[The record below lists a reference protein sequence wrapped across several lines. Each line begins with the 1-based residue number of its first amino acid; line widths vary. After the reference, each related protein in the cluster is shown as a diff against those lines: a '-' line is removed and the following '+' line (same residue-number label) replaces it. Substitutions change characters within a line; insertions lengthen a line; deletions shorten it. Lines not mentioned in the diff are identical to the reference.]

1 MGDSANCR
9 SGSLEFSAF
18 EARMANVQTDWT
30 PFQPYMALAYTV
42 CRVSSRVL
50 AGTELC
56 RNEEWVQMGIRST
69 IMVHG
74 AAQEIR
80 QKYSPTWRWLARW
93 RHPGSKAVLA
103 DRRRAAELLAPV
115 VKKRLASADT
125 ESGDPDAIQWFLAA
139 AGNRAKDVQE
149 LADEQLFLGIAS
161 THTTT
166 ASTLSILY
174 DLLDH
179 PDAVKEIM
187 EEIQTLQ
194 AELKNGPWTKQALS
208 RLEKLDSF
216 MKESQRVNPIGLG
229 KRPPNPLPSRIPYL
243 HWKQ

>member
-1 MGDSANCR
+1 MTD
-9 SGSLEFSAF
+9 F
-18 EARMANVQTDWT
+18 QIDWT

-69 IMVHG
+69 MLVHG

-80 QKYSPTWRWLARW
+80 QRYSPAWRWLARW
-93 RHPGSKAVLA
+93 RHPGPKAVLA
-103 DRRRAAELLAPV
+103 DRRRAAELLAPILR
-115 VKKRLASADT
+115 KRVASPDT
-125 ESGDPDAIQWFLAA
+125 ELGNPDAIQWLLAT
-139 AGNRAKDVQE
+139 AGNQAKDVQE
-149 LADEQLFLGIAS
+149 LADEQLFLSIAS

-179 PDAVKEIM
+179 PDDVKEIIQ
-187 EEIQTLQ
+187 EIENVQ
-194 AELKNGPWTKQALS
+194 AQLKSGLWTKQALS
-208 RLEKLDSF
+208 QLEKLDSF
-216 MKESQRVNPIGLG
+216 MKESQRMNPIGLG
-229 KRPPNPLPSRIPYL
+229 KQTPKYPMLITGPTFTESDILA
-243 HWKQ
+243 